1 MKKVF
6 ISLSMLALG
15 FMASC
20 QQEELVNEA
29 SQSKSSLEITASLE
43 ENIASRTQLS
53 PSENGYKVCWSENDA
68 ISVFGSANGHAK
80 YIVTNGIGE
89 ENGSFTQ
96 EGDDEIWNEENK
108 MFVGVYPHSTT
119 TSIEKSDNG
128 FKIRTVIPTT
138 QAFAAGSVGK
148 DALPMVSVSEDN
160 DFAFKNVGSIIIVP
174 LNGNAKIISATLESK
189 KQNIAGAAI
198 VTVNEADKWAPS
210 VDVTDGEKKVVIDC
224 GEGVELKEENTNFC
238 FVMAPGTY
246 EDEELSI
253 KFTDAQYNNF
263 TIKFP
268 AHTYKRSQSTTLLP
282 KEYVA
287 QATEKTDL
295 WIKAIAPAYADAER
309 MIPSIDN
316 LNYIGWIKDLACQ
329 DKDELISKFK
339 QAARQAA
346 LGNYKATYDILGG
359 IPGFKKETKRFK
371 FVGED
376 TQKLQFTYTQYLQS
390 LMAEINE
397 IDSADEFVVYLNK
410 LSVRY
415 EGIEH
420 ELDNTLGT
428 IGDLFGKYESILDKL
443 DIFNILQSIKDINI
457 TKLLLDYASDKDG
470 LIYKTI
476 DKLFEYDMFVNKAQ
490 EALTTI
496 VKKYE
501 ELENS
506 NIDKDNV
513 NKKEDA
519 IKLTLGIA
527 IGEAQAKAANGIV
540 DAIYAENKAN
550 LDNLNKGPW
559 GILKKII
566 AWEPCV
572 KYFEE
577 CNLTQ
582 VREVL
587 LTLCENV
594 ELMISYEKVGITQ
607 YEYAKEDYTPEKQDE
622 LWWILNEE
630 PAI

>member
-1 MKKVF
+1 MKKFFV
-6 ISLSMLALG
+6 SLSVLALG

-29 SQSKSSLEITASLE
+29 SQTKSSLDVTATLE
-43 ENIASRTQLS
+43 ENTASRTQLS
-53 PSENGYKVCWSENDA
+53 PLGENGYKVWWSENDA
-68 ISVFGSANGHAK
+68 FNVFGSEKGKAK
-80 YIVTNGIGE
+80 YVVKGGVGE
-89 ENGSFTQ
+89 EKGTFKF
-96 EGDDEIWNEENK
+96 EAGDDVWENNE
-108 MFVGVYPHSTT
+108 MFVSVYPHSEA
-119 TSIEKSDNG
+119 TSIEKSENG
-128 FKIRTVIPTT
+128 FKINTVIPTT
-138 QAFAAGSVGK
+138 QAFVAGSFGK
-148 DALPMVSVSEDN
+148 DAYPMVAVSEDN

-198 VTVNEADKWAPS
+198 VTVNEANNWTPS
-210 VDVTDGEKKVVIDC
+210 VDVTNGEKKVVIDC

-253 KFTDAQYNNF
+253 KFTDAHYNNY
-263 TIKFP
+263 TIEFP
-268 AHTYKRSQSTTLLP
+268 AHTYKRSGSTTLLP
-282 KEYVA
+282 KTYVA

-339 QAARQAA
+339 QAATQAA

-415 EGIEH
+415 EGIED

-428 IGDLFGKYESILDKL
+428 IGDLLGKYESILDKL

-457 TKLLLDYASDKDG
+457 TKLLLDYSSDKDG

-476 DKLFEYDMFVNKAQ
+476 DKLFEYDMFVNKAK
-490 EALTTI
+490 EALTTV

-506 NIDKDNV
+506 NIDKNNV

-527 IGEAQAKAANGIV
+527 IGEAQANAANGIV

>member
-1 MKKVF
+1 MKKIF

-20 QQEELVNEA
+20 QQEELVSES

-68 ISVFGSANGHAK
+68 ISVLGSANGHAK
-80 YIVTNGIGE
+80 YIVTNGVGE
-89 ENGSFTQ
+89 EKGSFTQ
-96 EGDDEIWNEENK
+96 EGDDEIWNEENE

-119 TSIEKSDNG
+119 TSIEKSDRG
-128 FKIRTVIPTT
+128 FKINTVIPTT
-138 QAFAAGSVGK
+138 QAFAAGSIGK

-198 VTVNEADKWAPS
+198 VTVNEANNWTPS
-210 VDVTDGEKKVVIDC
+210 VDVTNGEKKVVIDC

-253 KFTDAQYNNF
+253 KFTDAHYNNY
-263 TIKFP
+263 TIEFP
-268 AHTYKRSQSTTLLP
+268 AHTYKRSGSTTLLP
-282 KEYVA
+282 KTYVA

-316 LNYIGWIKDLACQ
+316 LNYIGWIKNLACQ

-397 IDSADEFVVYLNK
+397 IDSADEFVVYVNK

-457 TKLLLDYASDKDG
+457 TKLLLDYACDKDG

-490 EALTTI
+490 EALTKV

-506 NIDKDNV
+506 NIDKENV